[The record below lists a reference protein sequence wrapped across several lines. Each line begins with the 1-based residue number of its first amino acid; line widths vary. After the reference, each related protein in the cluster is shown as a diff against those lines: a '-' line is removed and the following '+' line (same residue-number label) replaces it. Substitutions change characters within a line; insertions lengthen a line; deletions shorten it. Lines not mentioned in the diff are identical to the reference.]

1 MNVAMRFARYALFL
15 TFPVLLAGC
24 KGTEH
29 VVGTPSDVVENR
41 TVASM
46 QPYITRSLTPQQA
59 VDRWGVPNSRSIVG
73 EVVLT
78 YNVENA
84 SKVSLGFPSLDATIA
99 FARVTDRTGASTE
112 LQILP

>member
-1 MNVAMRFARYALFL
+1 MTVAMRFPRYALFL
-15 TFPVLLAGC
+15 AFPFLLAGC

-29 VVGTPSDVVENR
+29 VVGTPSDLLDPR

-46 QPYITRSLTPQQA
+46 QPYITRSLTPQAA
-59 VDRWGVPNSRSIVG
+59 VDRWGSPNSRATVG

-84 SKVSLGFPSLDATIA
+84 SKVSLGFPSLDATIT

>member
-1 MNVAMRFARYALFL
+1 MNVAMRFPRYALFL
-15 TFPVLLAGC
+15 AFPFLLAGC

-29 VVGTPSDVVENR
+29 VVGTPSDVLDNR
-41 TVASM
+41 TVAST
-46 QPYITRSLTPQQA
+46 QPYITRSLTPQAA
-59 VDRWGVPNSRSIVG
+59 VDRWGSPNSRSTVG